1 MLFAL
6 NDVSEAILA
15 LQSYASKPDADKGMI
30 YRRNRELF
38 YLLMQ
43 QGEFFVIASYPEIPE
58 LYIKEKT
65 FLPYIASIKG
75 NGDKR
80 YLRIFSHIES
90 AEDFARQC
98 GIPEKCCVKVSAVDT
113 MKLARYWLTQG
124 VYGYVLNDGN
134 PWATISF
141 VEYLEIVF
149 RELLEREEDFS
160 DECAA
165 LMDIAV
171 GVRSGDTSWTV
182 IDNDDEVQIK
192 KGQGDILQYEVLRDI
207 AQKEK
212 GLLLEWQ
219 GAVIESSTKALEKVL
234 SSLPDK
240 TVCHSCNA
248 EIEFYDYTCPYCGQM
263 TGSQQN
269 YDFDSI
275 ADIGLNFTTLTPAKR
290 KPPEEQIPHKTRK
303 PNLLYGYKKFANAI
317 NSFVNRITGVK
328 VSSKTEEDELGE
340 STPLSE
346 TSNSDEP
353 CSEGRKTQSYT
364 DESDAGS
371 RRTQSNI
378 DKPENEGCKTS
389 PSNIR
394 DHRRLKKEKGKR
406 FSRKRI
412 IQLGTLVT
420 VAVMLGFLGKQAA
433 VLHEFSGDL
442 YKGSISEA
450 KDIYDIKMHNSMIKN
465 RADRKVVE
473 YIDALMGDYASNE
486 ADASYTNMKLK
497 ECEVFDA
504 ESDYLKTC
512 FEKASQ
518 LEVSKNS
525 YVSGKSYF
533 EQKNYLQGLSDWL
546 YVIPQDANNY
556 DAVKATV
563 DKYGTEYKLHGLL
576 QCADYKAEGDT
587 TRYQKGLDV
596 LLKWFPNDQDI
607 LNEKEKEQGGAGDFA
622 EPTGSGSVADMNAAD
637 KGNRFSPYYVP
648 SSSGSGSVV
657 SVIKESAP
665 IGDYPIKIDKLSV
678 ALPNGQGG
686 RDLCIKWVNVS
697 GKTIDKITFTTEAV
711 NGMGKPAKCGRGG
724 YSIYRASAIG
734 PFDHGEGMDGSI
746 VWESA
751 WFNSTIEKANLIDVT
766 IEYKDGKTEKI
777 DKEEDLEAILA

>member
-1 MLFAL
+1 MLFTL
-6 NDVSEAILA
+6 NDVSDAILA
-15 LQSYASKPDADKGMI
+15 LQTYASKPDADKEMV

-43 QGEFFVIASYPEIPE
+43 QGEFFIVAANPETPE
-58 LYIKEKT
+58 QHIKGKT
-65 FLPYIASIKG
+65 FLPYIANIKG
-75 NGDKR
+75 NGNKR

-113 MKLARYWLTQG
+113 MKMARYWLAQG

-141 VEYLEIVF
+141 VEYLQIVF

-165 LMDIAV
+165 LLDIAV
-171 GVRSGDTSWTV
+171 EVRSGDTSWTV
-182 IDNDDEVQIK
+182 IETDGEVKIQ
-192 KGQGDILQYEVLRDI
+192 KGQGDILRYEVLRDI
-207 AQKEK
+207 VHEEK
-212 GLLLEWQ
+212 RLLLERQ
-219 GAVIESSTKALEKVL
+219 GAVIESSTKALEQVL
-234 SSLPDK
+234 LSLSDK

-248 EIEFYDYTCPYCGQM
+248 EIEFYDYTCPYCGQV
-263 TGSQQN
+263 TGIQQD
-269 YDFDSI
+269 YDFDSMT
-275 ADIGLNFTTLTPAKR
+275 DIGLNFTTLTLAKR
-290 KPPEEQIPHKTRK
+290 KPPEEQILSKKPK
-303 PNLLYGYKKFANAI
+303 PNILYGYKKFANAV
-317 NSFVNRITGVK
+317 NSFVNRLTGEKVPVK
-328 VSSKTEEDELGE
+328 PEEDGLGE
-340 STPLSE
+340 ITPLSD
-346 TSNSDEP
+346 TSNPNEP
-353 CSEGRKTQSYT
+353 GNEGRKTQSYT
-364 DESDAGS
+364 DEPDAGGRKTS
-371 RRTQSNI
+371 SYTNEP
-378 DKPENEGCKTS
+378 DAEGCKTS
-389 PSNIR
+389 PSKTQ
-394 DHRRLKKEKGKR
+394 DHRRVKKEKRKP
-406 FSRKRI
+406 FSRKRV
-412 IQLGTLVT
+412 IQLGALVT
-420 VAVMLGFLGKQAA
+420 VAVMLGFFGKQAA

-442 YKGSISEA
+442 YKGSIPEA
-450 KDIYDIKMHNSMIKN
+450 KEIYDRKMHNSLVKN
-465 RADRKVVE
+465 RADRKVAE
-473 YIDALMGDYASNE
+473 YIDALMADYASNE
-486 ADASYTNMKLK
+486 VDASYTNMKLK

-504 ESDYLKTC
+504 EGDYLKAC

-533 EQKNYLQGLSDWL
+533 EQGNYLQGLSDWL

-587 TRYQKGLDV
+587 SRYQKGLDV
-596 LLKWFPNDQDI
+596 LLQWFPNDRDI
-607 LNEKEKEQGGAGDFA
+607 LSEKEKEQGGAGDFA

-697 GKTIDKITFTTEAV
+697 GKTVDKITFTTEAV

-724 YSIYRASAIG
+724 YSIYKASAIG

-751 WFNSTIEKANLIDVT
+751 WFNSTIEKAKLIDVT

-777 DKEEDLEAILA
+777 DKEADLEAIFS